1 MHNTIYSPHYYN
13 RYVKF
18 IESCRVQDSN
28 VTYRESHHILPESLG
43 GSNDESNLINLTARQ
58 HYIAH
63 WMLWKAYRGKMT
75 YAFNMMCNRF
85 KHRVTSRVYAS
96 IKEDFA
102 KTTSKDQIGRVSEKK
117 GKTLEELYGVERANE
132 IKANARKTHV
142 GMTNKKHSEET
153 LKKMSEAA
161 KNRKKRVFSQEAKD
175 NFSALRSGSKNP
187 RAISVTIN
195 GVTYSCKKE
204 ALKATGLK
212 YHQLQAMLNAS
223 DVSSLQ

>member
-1 MHNTIYSPHYYN
+1 MHTNIYSSHYYH
-13 RYVKF
+13 RYIKF
-18 IESCRVQDSN
+18 IESCRVQDLGD
-28 VTYRESHHILPESLG
+28 TYRESHHIIPQALG

-85 KHRVTSRVYAS
+85 KHRITSRVYAS

-102 KTTSKDQIGRVSEKK
+102 KSTSKDQLGRVSKKK
-117 GKTLEELYGVERANE
+117 GKTLEELYGIERATE
-132 IKANARKTHV
+132 IKDKCRKTHV
-142 GMTNKKHSEET
+142 GMTNRKHSEET

-161 KNRKKRVFSQEAKD
+161 KNRKKRVFSQEARN
-175 NFSALRSGSKNP
+175 NFSTLRSGGKNS
-187 RAISVTIN
+187 RAIPVTIN
-195 GVTYSCKKE
+195 GITYSCKKE
-204 ALKATGLK
+204 ALEATGLK

-223 DVSSLQ
+223 DGSFLQ